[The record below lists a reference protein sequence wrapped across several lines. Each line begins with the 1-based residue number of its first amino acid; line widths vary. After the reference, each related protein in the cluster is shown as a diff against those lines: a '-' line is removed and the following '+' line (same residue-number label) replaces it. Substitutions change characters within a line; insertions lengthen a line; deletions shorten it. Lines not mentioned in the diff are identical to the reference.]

1 MQITL
6 IVLLVVF
13 AYLLG
18 SIATAV
24 IACNLMGLPDPR
36 TQGSQNPGATNV
48 MKIGGKKAAVITLIG
63 DLLKG
68 LIPVLV
74 GVALHAD
81 ELTLSLIAL
90 AAFLGHLYPLF
101 HGFKGGKGVATA
113 FGVIL
118 ALSWP
123 VGIAVLMTWL
133 AVYYLFKLSSL
144 AALVSALFSPLYFYF
159 IDGSV
164 IFTVLAGLLSAML
177 ILRHRSNIKK
187 IIDGTED

>member
-6 IVLLVVF
+6 MVLLVVF

-118 ALSWP
+118 GLSWP
-123 VGIAVLMTWL
+123 VGIAVLATWL
-133 AVYYLFKLSSL
+133 IVYYLFKLSSL

-164 IFTVLAGLLSAML
+164 TFTVLAGLLSAML
-177 ILRHRSNIKK
+177 ILRHRSNIEK
-187 IIDGTED
+187 IINGTED

>member
-6 IVLLVVF
+6 MVLLVVF

-48 MKIGGKKAAVITLIG
+48 MKIGGRKAAVITLIG

-68 LIPVLV
+68 LIPVLL
-74 GVALHAD
+74 GVALNAD

-90 AAFLGHLYPLF
+90 AAFLGHLYPIF

-118 ALSWP
+118 GLSWP
-123 VGIAVLMTWL
+123 VGIAVLMSWL
-133 AVYYLFKLSSL
+133 VVYYLFKLSSL
-144 AALVSALFSPLYFYF
+144 AALVTAMLTPLYFYF

-164 IFTVLAGLLSAML
+164 TFTVLAGLLSAML
-177 ILRHRSNIKK
+177 ILRHRSNIEK

>member
-6 IVLLVVF
+6 IVLLVIF

-48 MKIGGKKAAVITLIG
+48 MKIGGKKAAVITLVG

-68 LIPVLV
+68 LIPVLI
-74 GVALHAD
+74 GVALNAD

-90 AAFLGHLYPLF
+90 AAFLGHLYPFF

-118 ALSWP
+118 GLSWP
-123 VGIAVLMTWL
+123 VGIAVLITWL
-133 AVYYLFKLSSL
+133 GVYYLFKLSSL
-144 AALVSALFSPLYFYF
+144 AALVTALFSPFFFYF

-164 IFTVLAGLLSAML
+164 AFTILAGLLSAML
-177 ILRHRSNIKK
+177 ILRHRSNIEK

>member
-1 MQITL
+1 MQIPI

-24 IACNLMGLPDPR
+24 IASNLMGLPDPR
-36 TQGSQNPGATNV
+36 TQGSKNPGATNV
-48 MKIGGKKAAVITLIG
+48 MKIGGKKAALITLIG

-68 LIPVLV
+68 LIPVSI
-74 GVALHAD
+74 GVALNAD

-90 AAFLGHLYPLF
+90 AAFLGHLFPVF

-118 ALSWP
+118 GLSWP
-123 VGIAVLMTWL
+123 VGAAVLVTWL
-133 AVYYLFKLSSL
+133 GVYYLSKLSSL
-144 AALVSALFSPLYFYF
+144 AALVTALFSPMYFYF

-164 IFTVLAGLLSAML
+164 IFTVLAGILSALL
-177 ILRHRSNIKK
+177 ILRHRSNIEK